1 MDEMMRRAREERER
15 LEHQL
20 LAPAATKS
28 DESRGRAEEE
38 EHDEFRTAFERDRDR
53 VVHSKAFRR
62 LKHKT
67 QVFLNPDG
75 DHFVTRMT
83 HTIHVNQVG
92 RAMARA
98 LGLNEDLTEA
108 ICLGHDVGH
117 SPFGHTGE
125 DALTPLIGE
134 EWLHSAHG
142 VRTVELLEPL
152 NLSYE
157 VLDGIRSHSWKVD
170 PPPETPEGWL
180 CRYADR
186 IAYLTHDVSDA
197 LRAGVLDYHDLPV
210 RALTTFGATARE
222 WIGSMITAVIET
234 SHRLGVVAMDDEH
247 LDVMGELR
255 DFMFERV
262 YLSPESE
269 VQKEKAVTVIQDLVG
284 YYQGHPDEVP
294 DTYTVPDA
302 DPLTRAVDY
311 VAGMTDRYALRNHD
325 RLFRPSLL
333 D

>member
-1 MDEMMRRAREERER
+1 MDDMMRRAREERER